1 MSDGTLMGGDLGA
14 GKQSGGS
21 DTGHTM
27 DAANT
32 GALDTGNAGSQN
44 GQGSIDQGADSTS
57 NQVVSPEWA
66 ANIEG
71 ISDLPSDILGDPS
84 LKAIKDVPS
93 LLKSYVH
100 AQKKMGADKVVLPNK
115 NSTNEEWLSFYHKL
129 GLPTEFEQYEV
140 QKPEDSILQEDF
152 YNEFRQKAYE
162 NNVLPSQAQ
171 ALFNFIN
178 SKTGEQY
185 SQMEQ
190 SQQSKV
196 EEGIKNLKE
205 EWGEAFDQ
213 NLFKAKAAVNEFG
226 GEDLKNY
233 LNESGLGNDPNLIKA
248 FAKIGESFLKEDNF
262 QEQGKPAYAMS
273 PAEAQQKANEYM
285 GNFEGPYYNS
295 AHPDHKRVVDEV
307 NKMFQ
312 IISGAKGA

>member
-14 GKQSGGS
+14 GQSSGS
-21 DTGHTM
+21 GDTGSGM

-32 GALDTGNAGSQN
+32 GTPNTSDAGSTS
-44 GQGSIDQGADSTS
+44 GQGSLDQGADSTS

-115 NSTNEEWLSFYHKL
+115 NSTNEEWLSLYHKL
-129 GLPTEFEQYEV
+129 GLPTEFEQYEL
-140 QKPEDSILQEDF
+140 QTEENSILQEDF
-152 YNEFRQKAYE
+152 FNEFKQKAFE
-162 NNVLPSQAQ
+162 NRVLPSQAQ
-171 ALFNFIN
+171 ALFDFIN

-185 SQMEQ
+185 SQMEESRQ
-190 SQQSKV
+190 TQV
-196 EEGIKNLKE
+196 EEGINNLKE

-226 GEDLKNY
+226 GEDLKAY
-233 LNESGLGNDPNLIKA
+233 LNDSGLGNDPQLIKA

-262 QEQGKPAYAMS
+262 EQGAKPAYAMS
-273 PAEAQQKANEYM
+273 PSEAQQKANEHM
-285 GNFEGPYYNS
+285 GNFDGPYYNS